1 MNRILYL
8 ALALFVAS
16 PALMSCR
23 EEKEVEVEQ
32 LKSDVSDG
40 TDEEGY
46 DTNPTEEDP
55 D

>member
-1 MNRILYL
+1 MKKISYL
-8 ALALFVAS
+8 AIALFVAS

-23 EEKEVEVEQ
+23 EEKEVEVER
-32 LKSDVSDG
+32 LESDVDDS
-40 TDEEGY
+40 TDEDGY